1 MENKRLIQ
9 AIPTLILSG
18 ILINTWIIILRTD
31 YFATIKHQIGLSL
44 FLLIVALYFYKFKY
58 GIILTGFF
66 LSLATFNAIAIFP
79 DIISSSYF
87 IKIGNTEISTP
98 SIEWKSFL
106 LLFLFFVCS
115 GGYLI
120 SLYSEYKNKINK

>member
-31 YFATIKHQIGLSL
+31 YFATIKHQIGLAL
-44 FLLIVALYFYKFKY
+44 FLLIVALSFYKFKY

-106 LLFLFFVCS
+106 LLILFFVCS

-120 SLYSEYKNKINK
+120 NIYAAYKNKINK